1 MSSLQGKG
9 LQKKRKWA
17 TCHGYGYGY
26 MDNDIGR
33 EEVLSVFLEETE
45 IFISKEADRQFGIEN
60 GKDRN
65 VQLVFAKDVNMDNNE
80 FTLEVSQA
88 AVAPKR
94 KW

>member
-1 MSSLQGKG
+1 MSSIRGKG

-45 IFISKEADRQFGIEN
+45 IFNSKKADR
-60 GKDRN
+60 
-65 VQLVFAKDVNMDNNE
+65 
-80 FTLEVSQA
+80 
-88 AVAPKR
+88 
-94 KW
+94 